1 MDSLYYTV
9 EEHSDGWH
17 AYPTDSD
24 DDAVDDDRVFP
35 SHDDAL
41 AWCHGNGLI
50 PLHEEREMGYAFDL
64 GDPFV

>member
-9 EEHSDGWH
+9 EERSDGWH
-17 AYPTDSD
+17 AHPTDG
-24 DDAVDDDRVFP
+24 DALDEDDRVFP
-35 SHDDAL
+35 SHDDAI

-50 PLHEEREMGYAFDL
+50 PLLQDEHEIGYAFDL